1 MDGMILLWSASFFV
15 SILTLILAIVKRSWV
30 YMLLSTITF
39 LPVAYYF
46 SGAVNAWK
54 SIGLTPIVLL
64 ILTIVIL
71 FLNRK
76 NNTY

>member
-54 SIGLTPIVLL
+54 YIGLTPIILL